1 MKILMIVIG
10 AIIFLQIFFSPF
22 FTVTETQQAI
32 ILQLGKPVRT
42 IDNAG
47 LHFKLPA
54 PIQNVHFFEKRILEY
69 DSAPTEII
77 TKDKKTMIIDNFA
90 RWRIEDP
97 LKFYTTVK
105 NIHGAQARLDDIV
118 YSELRVSLGK
128 HNLDEILSKKRND
141 IMNEVTINCKK
152 TAEGYGIDILDVR
165 IKRADL
171 PKENEQ
177 SVFERMRAERMR
189 KANKYRSEGEEESMK
204 IKAAADKER
213 TIILA
218 EARAKAEQ
226 IRGEGDAIATKIF
239 ADAFSKNP
247 EFFQLLKTLDA
258 YKATIDS
265 NSVLILPIEK
275 NEFFKYIKKP

>member
-265 NSVLILPIEK
+265 NSVLILPIER